1 MAPLLN
7 RRSFLILALLCGA
20 LGCGGKTGVAATGGV
35 GGIGGMAV
43 GGGGGAVGDG
53 SAGNVS
59 GGDAGTGGMGVGGAG
74 IGDAASGGKGG
85 MDAAASAGSGSGGFV
100 TGGVA
105 TGGSGFSGTGTG
117 GFTTGDVGGT
127 VAAGGSGF
135 AGTGAGGART
145 GGAAAGGA
153 HSGGTHTGGTGTGG
167 AGGTTGAGTGGTPA
181 EALLDLDGSRMAFDP
196 IPLGTTRV
204 ATFTLTNR
212 GASASGVPS
221 IRTETKTYPTGTPN
235 PVTVTGCGAALPPGG
250 SCTLTIVVTPPKLG
264 LFEATVSITA
274 DPGTVRP
281 ASSSVSIYVVGWVI
295 GFEVSTP
302 SPIQLD
308 DLAPGI
314 SVRRSITVTALID
327 LTDLAVGTSSED
339 VAIDAA
345 ATTCTPA
352 LAKGASCGVTV
363 EFNASAI
370 GWKRAVVGI
379 RAGGD
384 MGQFVGIEIRANV
397 TRASD
402 LGIEPKAP
410 APYSCVHGQ
419 TSPPVVFTVTNLGA
433 TTSGPITSAIV
444 SESTR
449 CFTITGTDCTVLAA
463 QATCTI
469 SVVCNPSLA
478 SAAAAQPAILSVSD
492 GNTHLSV
499 PLIPE

>member
-7 RRSFLILALLCGA
+7 QRSFLILALLCGA
-20 LGCGGKTGVAATGGV
+20 LGCGGKTGVATRGGAGGTGGTTF
-35 GGIGGMAV
+35 
-43 GGGGGAVGDG
+43 GGGGGAVADG
-53 SAGNVS
+53 SAGS
-59 GGDAGTGGMGVGGAG
+59 PPGGDAGTGGMGVGGAG
-74 IGDAASGGKGG
+74 TGDAASDGKGG
-85 MDAAASAGSGSGGFV
+85 MDAAASGGSGSDGSA

-105 TGGSGFSGTGTG
+105 TGGSGFAGTGTG
-117 GFTTGDVGGT
+117 GFATGGVAGT
-127 VAAGGSGF
+127 VADGGSGF
-135 AGTGAGGART
+135 AGTGAGGAGT
-145 GGAAAGGA
+145 GGVATGGA

-167 AGGTTGAGTGGTPA
+167 AGGTTSAGTGGTPA

-212 GASASGVPS
+212 GASTSGVPS
-221 IRTETKTYPTGTPN
+221 IRTETKAYPTGTPN

-250 SCTLTIVVTPPKLG
+250 ACTLTIVVTPPKLG
-264 LFEATVSITA
+264 LFEATVRLTA

-281 ASSSVSIYVVGWVI
+281 GSSSLSIYVVGWVI
-295 GFEVSTP
+295 GFEVSTA

-308 DLAPGI
+308 DLAPGV
-314 SVRRSITVTALID
+314 SVKRSITVTALID
-327 LTDLAVGTSSED
+327 LTDLTVGESSED

-345 ATTCTPA
+345 ATTCTPI
-352 LAKGASCGVTV
+352 LAKGASCVVTM
-363 EFNASAI
+363 EFNAPAI
-370 GWKRAVVGI
+370 GWKRALVGI
-379 RAGGD
+379 KAGGD
-384 MGQFVGIEIRANV
+384 MGQFVGIEITANV
-397 TRASD
+397 TKAND

-433 TTSGPITSAIV
+433 TTSGPIASAIV

-449 CFTITGTDCTVLAA
+449 SFTITGTDCTTLAA
-463 QATCTI
+463 QAACTL